1 MKNKWVYRIVGIC
14 FLLSL
19 SALESKAQE
28 DGWKLVWSEEFEQ
41 DGRLDTT
48 VWNYEHGF
56 VRNHEDQWYQSEN
69 AYQKNGKL
77 VIEARCEDAG
87 RKNPGYEAGSTDWRK
102 NREHIVYTSA
112 SVNTAGK
119 REFLYGRGLLSGY
132 WEAECL
138 GPLVAKLT

>member
-19 SALESKAQE
+19 SDLESKAQE

-56 VRNHEDQWYQSEN
+56 VRNHEDQWYQPEN

-77 VIEARCEDAG
+77 IIEARREDAG
-87 RKNPGYEAGSTDWRK
+87 RVVSISSIRLLRSILPANVSFYTDALRCAP
-102 NREHIVYTSA
+102 RFRRLEEH
-112 SVNTAGK
+112 
-119 REFLYGRGLLSGY
+119 GLLSGY

>member
-19 SALESKAQE
+19 SALKSKAQE

-77 VIEARCEDAG
+77 VIEARREDAG

-102 NREHIVYTSA
+102 SREHIVYTSA

-119 REFLYGRGLLSGY
+119 REFL
-132 WEAECL
+132 
-138 GPLVAKLT
+138 